1 MTTSETSN
9 IDRAGSRID
18 HLNIAVPDL
27 EAAVAF
33 YEPALACIGITKM
46 LEIPADPTHD
56 RPAMTGFGRA
66 EVKPYFWLID
76 QGSVG
81 TNVHLAFTVDT
92 REDVAVFYQA
102 ALDAGATSLHAP
114 AVHKEYHPDY
124 FGGFVRDPHGINLEA
139 VCHRP
144 QAG

>member
-1 MTTSETSN
+1 M
-9 IDRAGSRID
+9 IDRSGSRID

-27 EAAVAF
+27 KAAVAF
-33 YEPALACIGITKM
+33 YEPTLASIGIDKM
-46 LEIPADPTHD
+46 LEIPALPAQNQ
-56 RPAMTGFGRA
+56 PAMTAFGQA

-81 TNVHLAFTVDT
+81 TNMHLAFTVDT
-92 REDVAVFYQA
+92 REDVEAFYQA
-102 ALDAGATSLHAP
+102 ALDAGATSRDAP
-114 AVHKEYHPDY
+114 AVHPEYHPDY

-144 QAG
+144 SDP